1 MMMNYVKARILFIYF
16 IFYNIKIRRMLTQK
30 KPVPF
35 VFQNAPTNY
44 FNYLNY
50 IHRIKL
56 TKVKPLPKHTK
67 LLS

>member
-1 MMMNYVKARILFIYF
+1 
-16 IFYNIKIRRMLTQK
+16 MLTQK

-35 VFQNAPTNY
+35 VFQNTPTNY

-56 TKVKPLPKHTK
+56 TKVKPLPKHNK